1 MMMRER
7 TFVALFGAFGI
18 LFLITT
24 VSMARE
30 VSTHGAKEVSAPVFP
45 AMALGAL
52 VSVVV
57 MRVGSA
63 HRGLSNTATAF
74 AGIVFFAAVPGAGL
88 SAWFLAAG

>member
-1 MMMRER
+1 MMREK
-7 TFVALFGAFGI
+7 TFLALSGAFGI
-18 LFLITT
+18 LFVFTT
-24 VSMARE
+24 AWTAWE
-30 VSTHGAKEVSAPVFP
+30 VATHGAEEVSAPVFP

-63 HRGLSNTATAF
+63 HRALSNTATAF
-74 AGIVFFAAVPGAGL
+74 AGIVFFAAVPVAGL